1 MRTGIFE
8 LRLKADPRDVN
19 EVLGLGEGGDAPAGG
34 LLLLGGG
41 ISQRSVRPSSLAIL
55 LRSVFKLMK
64 LGRLDHCEG
73 GFLEGMMGTD
83 MILTISSS

>member
-1 MRTGIFE
+1 MRTGILE

-55 LRSVFKLMK
+55 QSLKKCIQADEAWS
-64 LGRLDHCEG
+64 
-73 GFLEGMMGTD
+73 
-83 MILTISSS
+83 I